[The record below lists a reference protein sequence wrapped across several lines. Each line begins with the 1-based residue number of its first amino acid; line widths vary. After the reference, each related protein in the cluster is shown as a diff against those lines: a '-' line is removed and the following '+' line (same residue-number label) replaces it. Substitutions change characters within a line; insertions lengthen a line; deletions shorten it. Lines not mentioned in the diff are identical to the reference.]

1 MEKKLEMLYGL
12 CEIVTKRLEE
22 CWRTL
27 EGTEEMTVLDIDLV
41 DKLTHALKCIKT
53 SIAMIEE
60 EEEEGGSSRAYAREG
75 SMRSRAYEGSNR
87 SRAYEGSN
95 RSRAYEG
102 GYSERRGRSP
112 RTGRY
117 VSRESGYSG
126 HDGIEDIMMDV
137 QEMPE
142 SERRKLKEA
151 LERV

>member
-53 SIAMIEE
+53 CIAMIEE
-60 EEEEGGSSRAYAREG
+60 EDEDEGGASRRSYAREG
-75 SMRSRAYEGSNR
+75 SYRGSAYDGGSMRSYD
-87 SRAYEGSN
+87 
-95 RSRAYEG
+95 
-102 GYSERRGRSP
+102 GYSGRRGRSP

-117 VSRESGYSG
+117 VSREGGYSG
-126 HDGIEDIMMDV
+126 REGIEDILMDV
-137 QEMPE
+137 REMPE
-142 SERRKLKEA
+142 SERRKLMAK
-151 LERV
+151 LEKM

>member
-27 EGTEEMTVLDIDLV
+27 EGTEEMSVLDIDLV

-53 SIAMIEE
+53 SIAMIEDE
-60 EEEEGGSSRAYAREG
+60 DENEGGASRRSYAREG
-75 SMRSRAYEGSNR
+75 SYRSYNGGSMRSRDGGS
-87 SRAYEGSN
+87 YDDGS
-95 RSRAYEG
+95 Y

-117 VSRESGYSG
+117 VSREGGYSG
-126 HDGIEDIMMDV
+126 HDGIEDILMDV
-137 QEMPE
+137 RQMPE
-142 SERRKLKEA
+142 SERRKLMAK
-151 LERV
+151 LEKM

>member
-41 DKLTHALKCIKT
+41 DKLTHTLKCIKT
-53 SIAMIEE
+53 SIAMIE

-75 SMRSRAYEGSNR
+75 SNRSRAYEGSMR

-137 QEMPE
+137 QDMSE
-142 SERRKLKEA
+142 SERRKLKEE
-151 LERV
+151 LERM

>member
-41 DKLTHALKCIKT
+41 DKLTHTLKCIKT
-53 SIAMIEE
+53 SIAMIE

-75 SMRSRAYEGSNR
+75 SNRSRAYEGSMR

-126 HDGIEDIMMDV
+126 AEGFEDVMMDV
-137 QEMPE
+137 RDLPE
-142 SERRKLKEA
+142 SERRKLKEE
-151 LERV
+151 LERM

>member
-53 SIAMIEE
+53 SIAMIEA
-60 EEEEGGSSRAYAREG
+60 EEEEGGASRRSYAREG
-75 SMRSRAYEGSNR
+75 SYRSYAYDGGSMRSQDGGS
-87 SRAYEGSN
+87 YD
-95 RSRAYEG
+95 
-102 GYSERRGRSP
+102 GYSGRRGRSP

-117 VSRESGYSG
+117 VSREGGYSG
-126 HDGIEDIMMDV
+126 HEGIEDILMDV
-137 QEMPE
+137 REMPE
-142 SERRKLKEA
+142 SERRKLMAK
-151 LERV
+151 LEKM